1 MSAIEELRSY
11 VSRLHRRFRLG
22 AVARGSAVVT
32 AVALIATLVLTI
44 IINRFA
50 FSTVSLWS
58 ARAVLL
64 LALVLGT
71 VFGLAIPLWR
81 LGQRWWTKRAERAF
95 PQFEQRLL
103 TFAERDGRAHDPFL
117 ELLAAD
123 TLRVARSTDF
133 KSAVPDAALLG
144 LFAVG
149 ILSLGALVWL
159 IRSGPG
165 YLGYGA
171 AVLWTGPREPLYDVR
186 VNPGNVTIRRHGDQ
200 LVTAELKGFQRDQ
213 LKIHVRY
220 QSASKWEETSMQPR
234 PSAPGFQ
241 FLFAGVPEDVEYF
254 VEAGSVESP
263 HFHLRVADIPTVKQI
278 RVTYHHPD
286 WTQLPDTV
294 EEHGGDLR
302 AVEGTEARLEV
313 ITDHPMEAGMLAL
326 DDGRQI
332 PLTSAGGTVYRGVIK
347 LEKDGAYH
355 VAAHERSQV
364 LRISDD
370 YFIEAGA
377 VKPPEVSLVRP
388 ERDYRASPIEEVTLG
403 ARAQDPF
410 GLSEFALHYSVNGGP
425 EKTLNLL
432 KEAGA
437 KSANGTGMIALEG
450 LKLVPG
456 DVVAVYAAAKDAR
469 GEAHT
474 DISFIQVDPFEREF
488 SQSQQMGGGGGG
500 GGAANDQAQIAQ
512 REKEIIAAT
521 WKQDGMKTAAA
532 KQAAEQAKFLSD
544 VQTTLRGQ
552 AFSLAGR
559 LGMRDIQTANEQF
572 GNFQREM
579 AAAAEAM
586 GPAAQ
591 QLTDQ
596 KWSTAVAEEQKALQH
611 LLRAE
616 ATFRQ
621 IEVAF
626 GARGG
631 GSGAV
636 NSAGRDLASLFDLE
650 LDTQKNQYESA
661 QTPFNTSQR
670 GAQIE
675 DALRKLDELAQRQSE
690 LAAQRHD
697 NAEQSAEER
706 WQQEMLRRKADELQ
720 QQIEQ
725 LARNSGQPGG
735 SSQSGQQSGQ
745 QGSSS
750 QQGGSQ
756 QGSSSQQ
763 GGAQQGSS
771 GAAGRRQRG
780 TKGAGGGAQGEGADS
795 SGSDSSGDSGSASA
809 RQALNRLRQ
818 AEDEMRRAVDEHN
831 SMAARRAA
839 EQLRE
844 AMNLLGGLQQQDI
857 SHQLDSLSRQANALG
872 EEQREQSGRMSA
884 LRADRGL
891 REGPSGVQALIDDR
905 QKLAD
910 ELARLTQDLRTA
922 QSQAQ
927 ERSHGAASKL
937 RDALGDLETADTETH
952 LQRSADMLR
961 RGYAPLND
969 DAETQIAS
977 DLKHLKDQ
985 LGEAQAAMNEGR
997 SPADDALDSVERLR
1011 SRLASLDDNLR
1022 SSGERGADDAGNR
1035 EGADGN
1041 RAGAQGNRSGAQ
1053 GNGSPGNGSPGGNG
1067 SQDNGGSPGNG
1078 ARGYSTLGG
1087 PQRGQVGDVG
1097 GGQQR
1102 GADGRFAGPVGGV
1115 AGGDYRGGPVDGAW
1129 NSGVDPGGQHLP
1141 GSVRVDPVTLVHTAE
1156 SKRVYQEGMSELSR
1170 LRRSVADDPEARR
1183 QVDELVRSLQKL
1195 DPRRFPGN
1203 PAMVDELYARVLS
1216 GVDKLEL
1223 QLRHEPAESQPGQ
1236 VRSDNPAP
1244 MPAGYQTA
1252 VADYFRRL
1260 SKNP

>member
-11 VSRLHRRFRLG
+11 VTRLQRRFRLG
-22 AVARGSAVVT
+22 AVARGT
-32 AVALIATLVLTI
+32 AILMALALIATLVLTL

-50 FSTVSLWS
+50 FSTTSLWS

-64 LALVLGT
+64 LALVLGS

-81 LGQRWWTKRAERAF
+81 LGQRWWTRRAERTF

-103 TFAERDGRAHDPFL
+103 TFAERDGRAGDPFL

-123 TLRVARSTDF
+123 TLRVARATDF
-133 KSAVPDAALLG
+133 KSAAPDAALLA

-149 ILSLGALVWL
+149 AVSLGALIWL

-171 AVLWTGPREPLYDVR
+171 AALWTGPRAPLYDVR
-186 VNPGNVTIRRHGDQ
+186 VSPGDVTVRRHADQ
-200 LVTAELKGFQRDQ
+200 LVTAELHGFQRDE

-220 QSASKWEETSMQPR
+220 QSASKWEEATMQPR
-234 PSAPGFQ
+234 PAAPGFQ
-241 FLFAGVPEDVEYF
+241 FLFAGVPEDAEYF
-254 VEAGSVESP
+254 VEAGAVSSP
-263 HFHLRVADIPTVKQI
+263 HFHLRVADIPSVKQI
-278 RVTYHHPD
+278 RVTYHHPQ
-286 WTQLPDTV
+286 WTNLADTV

-302 AVEGTEARLEV
+302 AVEGTEAQLQ
-313 ITDHPMEAGMLAL
+313 ITTDRPMDAGMLTL
-326 DDGRQI
+326 DDGKQI
-332 PLTSAGGTVYRGVIK
+332 PLTTAGGTVYRGVIT
-347 LEKDGAYH
+347 LERDGAYH
-355 VAAHERSQV
+355 VAARDGTKV

-370 YFIEAGA
+370 YFIEASP

-403 ARAQDPF
+403 ARAEDAF
-410 GLSEFALHYSVNGGP
+410 GLKEFELHYSVNGGP
-425 EKTLNLL
+425 EKTVNLI
-432 KEAGA
+432 KEPGA
-437 KSANGTGMIALEG
+437 RSASGSAVIALEG
-450 LKLVPG
+450 MKLVPG
-456 DVVAVYAAAKDAR
+456 DVIGVYAAAKDAR

-488 SQSQQMGGGGGG
+488 SQSQQSGGGGGG
-500 GGAANDQAQIAQ
+500 GMSNDQAQIAQ

-521 WKQDGMKTAAA
+521 WKQDGMKNAPA
-532 KQAAEQAKFLSD
+532 KQAAEQAKFLAD

-559 LGMRDIQTANEQF
+559 LGMRDIQLANEQF
-572 GNFQREM
+572 GSFQREM
-579 AAAAEAM
+579 QAAATAM
-586 GPAAQ
+586 GPASQ
-591 QLTDQ
+591 QLADQ
-596 KWSTAVAEEQKALQH
+596 KWSAAVTEEQKALQH

-626 GARGG
+626 GAQRG

-670 GAQIE
+670 GSEIE
-675 DALRKLDELAQRQSE
+675 DALRKLDELARRQSE
-690 LAAQRHD
+690 LAARRQD
-697 NAEQSAEER
+697 NSEQSAEER

-725 LARNSGQPGG
+725 LARN
-735 SSQSGQQSGQ
+735 
-745 QGSSS
+745 
-750 QQGGSQ
+750 GSQ
-756 QGSSSQQ
+756 QGSSSSRGQQ
-763 GGAQQGSS
+763 SSASSSGGQQGSTSS
-771 GAAGRRQRG
+771 GSRGQRS
-780 TKGAGGGAQGEGADS
+780 GEDS
-795 SGSDSSGDSGSASA
+795 SGSEGGGQDSISSSA
-809 RQALNRLRQ
+809 RQALNRLRR
-818 AEDEMRRAVDEHN
+818 AEDDMRRAVDEHN
-831 SMAARRAA
+831 STAARRAA

-844 AMNLLGGLQQQDI
+844 AMNLLASVQQQDI
-857 SHQLDSLSRQANALG
+857 AHQLDSLSAQAGRLAD
-872 EEQREQSGRMSA
+872 EQRAQSGRIGE
-884 LRADRGL
+884 LRNGRST
-891 REGPSGVQALIDDR
+891 RCIVHEGGSTNRSDCFSESDVQSLIDDR

-910 ELARLTQDLRTA
+910 ALARLTQDMRTA
-922 QSQAQ
+922 QSQAA
-927 ERSHGAASKL
+927 ERSHTAASKL

-969 DAETQIAS
+969 DAETQIAA
-977 DLKHLKDQ
+977 DLKHLRDQ
-985 LGEAQAAMNEGR
+985 LGEARSAMNEGR

-1011 SRLASLDDNLR
+1011 SRLAALDDNLR
-1022 SSGERGADDAGNR
+1022 GGGERAPGDAGANR
-1035 EGADGN
+1035 EGGDRGAAGDRTAGTSGD
-1041 RAGAQGNRSGAQ
+1041 RAGTQ
-1053 GNGSPGNGSPGGNG
+1053 
-1067 SQDNGGSPGNG
+1067 
-1078 ARGYSTLGG
+1078 T
-1087 PQRGQVGDVG
+1087 GDV

-1102 GADGRFAGPVGGV
+1102 GGADGRLAGPVGGV
-1115 AGGDYRGGPVDGAW
+1115 VGGGGYRDGWVNGAW
-1129 NSGVDPGGQHLP
+1129 NSGNDPGQP
-1141 GSVRVDPVTLVHTAE
+1141 RPSGSVRIDPVTIVPTQE
-1156 SKRVYQEGMSELSR
+1156 TRRVYQEGMRELNR
-1170 LRRSVADDPEARR
+1170 LKGSVADDPEARR
-1183 QVDELVRSLQKL
+1183 QVDELIRSMQRL

-1223 QLRHEPAESQPGQ
+1223 QLRHEPADSQPGQ

-1244 MPAGYQTA
+1244 MPAGFQTA